1 MVTMNVLAKTKLNIN
16 IKELKQKQTIMLVKN
31 KEITKNLIENLLNLA
46 NFNICKFKQQ
56 FNKIK
61 KNM

>member
-46 NFNICKFKQQ
+46 NNSIYVDSSNNSTK
-56 FNKIK
+56 
-61 KNM
+61 